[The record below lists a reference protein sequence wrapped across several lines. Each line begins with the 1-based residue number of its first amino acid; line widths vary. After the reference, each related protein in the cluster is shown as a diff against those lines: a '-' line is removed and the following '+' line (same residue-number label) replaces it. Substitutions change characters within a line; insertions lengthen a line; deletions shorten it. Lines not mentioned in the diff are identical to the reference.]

1 MKENKDDALSDCWD
15 SLMRLYDTIPDKEKD
30 KYAFPYLVNPPE
42 SYFSSP
48 FKVLVLGKETNG
60 WGDKERCQWDKQNY
74 KEELKQLYR
83 CKACCIF
90 NSGMN
95 SSFWNFF
102 HLLKKGSENCQEWG
116 KVSFVAANVA
126 LLGYKYGDNGFNP
139 ELININEKLGL
150 AYSLGLLYKALT
162 PDMILLTIGS
172 DIKNG
177 NILNYLRI
185 LKDAKILPKND
196 TIKGDIK
203 NITPEGNKVEIKIF
217 ELQSTDDTVKIFMT
231 RHPQG
236 CSYSAISDFITK
248 EIENEIILR
257 TN

>member
-1 MKENKDDALSDCWD
+1 MKETKNDVLSDCWD
-15 SLMRLYDTIPDKEKD
+15 SLMRLYDTIPEKEKD

-60 WGDKERCQWDKQNY
+60 WGDKERCQWDKSNY
-74 KEELKQLYR
+74 KEELLKLYR
-83 CKACCIF
+83 EVSSIF
-90 NSGMN
+90 GKGLR
-95 SSFWNFF
+95 SSFWGLVKNIANN
-102 HLLKKGSENCQEWG
+102 KKTN
-116 KVSFVAANVA
+116 VVAANVA

-150 AYSLGLLYKALT
+150 AYSLGLLYKVLT

-185 LKDAKILPKND
+185 LKEAKILPKND

-203 NITPEGNKVEIKIF
+203 NITPEGNKAEIKIF
-217 ELQSTDDTVKIFMT
+217 ELQSTDDTVRIFMT

-236 CSYSAISDFITK
+236 CSYSAISDFIIK
-248 EIENEIILR
+248 EIENR
-257 TN
+257 FTQT